1 MRTDFDERRGRDD
14 EPTGSFIRKKDDLRR
29 NAHNNAKRLKYFLH
43 LGSQIY
49 VTYFYQ
55 LSTEP

>member
-14 EPTGSFIRKKDDLRR
+14 DPTGSFIRKKADLRR
-29 NAHNNAKRLKYFLH
+29 NAHNSAERLKYFLH

-49 VTYFYQ
+49 VIYF
-55 LSTEP
+55 